1 MLCSML
7 EYGKKSLNK
16 IFKFSILQIG
26 KPAITTLSSSDE
38 IPTLAQIPMDFERI
52 TDMAEKKEYR
62 SAIRSR
68 RLIRTALLE
77 LLQEKRFE
85 KITVTDIVK
94 RADINRSTF
103 YAHYPD
109 VMGLLEEL
117 MEDTVNRSIDLVS
130 GIDMRQFLEEPMPVL
145 EKLVAIGE
153 ENMEIYKLLGNSDF
167 AMRQVERMKNVLVEN
182 AAVAVNIPEHIR
194 KSRTFN
200 IHMHFFV
207 GGILNVYQQWILGG
221 LDSSPDEIMKHLAEL
236 ILNNKPMYMNWM

>member
-1 MLCSML
+1 
-7 EYGKKSLNK
+7 
-16 IFKFSILQIG
+16 
-26 KPAITTLSSSDE
+26 
-38 IPTLAQIPMDFERI
+38 MDFERI

-68 RLIRTALLE
+68 RLIRAALLE
-77 LLQEKRFE
+77 LLQEKKFE

-130 GIDMRQFLEEPMPVL
+130 GIDMLQFLEEPMPVL
-145 EKLVAIGE
+145 EKLIAIGE

-182 AAVAVNIPEHIR
+182 AADAVNIPEHIR
-194 KSRTFN
+194 KSGTFH
-200 IHMHFFV
+200 IHMHFFI

-236 ILNNKPMYMNWM
+236 IFNNKSMYMNWM

>member
-1 MLCSML
+1 M
-7 EYGKKSLNK
+7 NN

-26 KPAITTLSSSDE
+26 KPAIITLSSSDE
-38 IPTLAQIPMDFERI
+38 IPTPAWLSMDFERI

-68 RLIRTALLE
+68 RLIRAALLE
-77 LLQEKRFE
+77 LLQEKKFE

-117 MEDTVNRSIDLVS
+117 LEETVNSSIDLVS
-130 GIDMRQFLEEPMPVL
+130 GIDMLQFLEEPMPVL
-145 EKLVAIGE
+145 EKLIAIGE
-153 ENMEIYKLLGNSDF
+153 ENMEIYKLLGRSDF
-167 AMRQVERMKNVLVEN
+167 AMRQVEKMKTVLVEN
-182 AAVAVNIPEHIR
+182 AVGAVNIPKHIR
-194 KSRTFN
+194 NSGTFN

-207 GGILNVYQQWILGG
+207 GGILNVYQQWILGS

>member
-1 MLCSML
+1 ML
-7 EYGKKSLNK
+7 ENRRKILNLTQ
-16 IFKFSILQIG
+16 KFSILQIE
-26 KPAITTLSSSDE
+26 KPVSILFSSSDE
-38 IPTLAQIPMDFERI
+38 IPTPIWILVNYERI
-52 TDMAEKKEYR
+52 LTMAEKKEYR

-68 RLIRTALLE
+68 RLIRDALLK
-77 LLQEKRFE
+77 LLQEKKFE

-117 MEDTVNRSIDLVS
+117 MENTVNRSIDLVS
-130 GIDMRQFLEEPMPVL
+130 GIDMWQFLEEPMPVL
-145 EKLVAIGE
+145 EKLIAIGE

-182 AAVAVNIPEHIR
+182 AAGAVNIPEHIR
-194 KSRTFN
+194 KSGTFH
-200 IHMHFFV
+200 IHMHFFI
-207 GGILNVYQQWILGG
+207 GGILNVYQQWILGS

-236 ILNNKPMYMNWM
+236 ILNNKAMYINWM

>member
-1 MLCSML
+1 
-7 EYGKKSLNK
+7 
-16 IFKFSILQIG
+16 
-26 KPAITTLSSSDE
+26 
-38 IPTLAQIPMDFERI
+38 
-52 TDMAEKKEYR
+52 MAEKKEYR

-68 RLIRTALLE
+68 RLIRAALLE
-77 LLQEKRFE
+77 LLQEKKFE

-145 EKLVAIGE
+145 EKLIAIGE

-182 AAVAVNIPEHIR
+182 AAGAVNIPEHIR
-194 KSRTFN
+194 KSGTFY

-207 GGILNVYQQWILGG
+207 GGILNVYQQWILGD